1 MREAVR
7 IAILQAGAVDESLAL
22 TDVAGELLARGHEL
36 RLFLQAQERRF
47 TDAVRRWGP
56 DLVVVQAGFMAEP
69 WVRATVAALPA
80 GVPSILVG
88 TAATFDDELIERVG
102 ATYAVQ
108 GELDDALP
116 TAVEALAQP
125 HGDPTQA
132 PGFVYRD
139 DAGRI
144 HATPWSHGPPS
155 LDDRALPHRDLYFGP
170 YHFLGRFPWKRFAT
184 GRGCIH
190 SCGFCYLPGLRDGYG
205 DTKANTRRKSV
216 QRVIDEVRAVQRRWP
231 VRRLHFADDLFAP
244 SRGWLQEF
252 AERWPREVGV
262 PFSCN
267 TSSETVTDK
276 IAELL
281 ATAGCRVVGIGV
293 ESGIQANRMEQLG
306 RPTSDRAIRRAA
318 ERIKRHGMQLLTFNM
333 IANPGETLD
342 EALATLRLNRELGT
356 DFPRVNLAYPLPG
369 GYLERAARDLG
380 LELPDPGAFSRGE
393 WRAWCAAGDPVPF
406 EVLVRV
412 FRLATRLPVPM
423 SAVRALTR
431 LPSRRPFA
439 PLKLYDAWVEC
450 RWSGVGLLEAA
461 KYGIRAGGPLRRV
474 TYHESIP

>member
-1 MREAVR
+1 MK

-22 TDVAGELLARGHEL
+22 TDVAGELLARGHRL
-36 RLFLQAQERRF
+36 RLFLDAQERRF
-47 TDAVRRWGP
+47 AAAIRRWGP
-56 DLVVVQAGFMAEP
+56 ELAVVQAGFMAEP
-69 WVRATVAALPA
+69 WVRETTAALPG
-80 GVPSILVG
+80 GVPTILVG
-88 TAATFDDELIERVG
+88 TAATFDADLVERVG

-116 TAVEALAQP
+116 AAIDALAKD
-125 HGDPTQA
+125 GDPTAA

-155 LDDRALPHRDLYFGP
+155 LDDRPLPHRDLYFQTYP
-170 YHFLGRFPWKRFAT
+170 FLGRFPWKRFAT

-205 DTKANTRRKSV
+205 DTRANVRRKSV
-216 QRVIDEVRAVQRRWP
+216 DRVIAEVLAVRRRWP
-231 VRRLHFADDLFAP
+231 VQRLHFADDLFAP
-244 SRGWLQEF
+244 SRAWLEEF
-252 AERWPREVGV
+252 ADRWPREVGV

-281 ATAGCRVVGIGV
+281 GRAGCRVVGIGV
-293 ESGIQANRMEQLG
+293 ESGVQANRMDQLG
-306 RPTSDRAIRRAA
+306 RPTPDKAIHRAA
-318 ERIKRHGMQLLTFNM
+318 ARIKQHGMQLLTFNM
-333 IANPGETLD
+333 IANPGESLGDALQTL
-342 EALATLRLNRELGT
+342 ALNRSLGT

-369 GYLERAARDLG
+369 GYLETAAKERG
-380 LELPDPGAFSRGE
+380 LALPDPGAFARGD
-393 WRAWCAAGDPVPF
+393 WRAWCAEGDPVPF

-412 FRLATRLPVPM
+412 FRLATRWPVPM
-423 SAVRALTR
+423 AAVRALTR
-431 LPSRRPFA
+431 VPSRHPFA
-439 PLKLYDAWVEC
+439 ALKLYDAWVES
-450 RWSGVGLLEAA
+450 RWSGVGLLAAA